1 MNLHDRKDKRV
12 EYRVLILNSNPYV
25 VRAKKITDSISSI
38 LLISAVYC
46 LGTSSPSLR
55 FLASDFTFFLAVM
68 GVELALGLD
77 TGALALIDVVVV
89 VVVRLAMD
97 GLGAGELIARS
108 ESAIVTLSG
117 VDDIACDCFLARHNE
132 Y

>member
-1 MNLHDRKDKRV
+1 M
-12 EYRVLILNSNPYV
+12 
-25 VRAKKITDSISSI
+25 
-38 LLISAVYC
+38 
-46 LGTSSPSLR
+46 R
-55 FLASDFTFFLAVM
+55 FSAVM

-89 VVVRLAMD
+89 VVVVGLAMD

>member
-1 MNLHDRKDKRV
+1 M
-12 EYRVLILNSNPYV
+12 
-25 VRAKKITDSISSI
+25 A
-38 LLISAVYC
+38 SAD
-46 LGTSSPSLR
+46 LP
-55 FLASDFTFFLAVM
+55 FFLAVM
-68 GVELALGLD
+68 GVELALGL
-77 TGALALIDVVVV
+77 GAEALALFDVVVV

-117 VDDIACDCFLARHNE
+117 VDDTACNCFLVRHNE